1 MLYALAV
8 DVIFRYVSKALTQQR
23 GRGRLELSPT
33 KFEGPFP
40 PPLYLDPT
48 VPTFEYPHADIPPQ
62 VHCVAVLLPED
73 PVDPGLSAWW
83 EEIVEAER
91 PVVQIT
97 QGTAATKVEEL
108 IASSL
113 EALVDE
119 DVLVASRPTSPRRRQ
134 STRRLRKCCPS

>member
-1 MLYALAV
+1 
-8 DVIFRYVSKALTQQR
+8 
-23 GRGRLELSPT
+23 
-33 KFEGPFP
+33 
-40 PPLYLDPT
+40 
-48 VPTFEYPHADIPPQ
+48 
-62 VHCVAVLLPED
+62 VHFVAALLPED

-113 EALVDE
+113 EALVEE

-134 STRRLRKCCPS
+134 STRRLRKCCQS